1 MTGRALPP
9 RSAFA
14 DDDGAV
20 DLRLVEA
27 LVGARSGAGATEAVV
42 AALAD
47 VRVLVPVLPLPET
60 DEDGRRRTATGVVAV
75 AAPDGRTALPVFS
88 SLDALSAWHER
99 ARPVPTSGP
108 DAARAA
114 LAEGWEILVLDPAG
128 PVTTVVPRPAVHALA
143 IGSTWQPA
151 VPGGVVRREISEAV
165 TRSLSGVG
173 HVAGVAVHP
182 GRSAEIRVVLE
193 VARGLTRT
201 GLDAVLTDVG
211 RRLAADPDVAA
222 GVDTVELQVR
232 PG

>member
-9 RSAFA
+9 TSAFA
-14 DDDGAV
+14 ADDGAA
-20 DLRLVEA
+20 DDRLVRA
-27 LVGARSGAGATEAVV
+27 LAGHRSGAGASAAV
-42 AALAD
+42 AAVLAD

-75 AAPDGRTALPVFS
+75 AAPDARTALPVFS
-88 SLDALSAWHER
+88 SLDALSAWHDR

-128 PVTTVVPRPAVHALA
+128 PVTAVVPRPAVHALA
-143 IGSTWQPA
+143 TGGTWLPA
-151 VPGGVVRREISEAV
+151 VLGDVVRPVISAAV
-165 TRSLSGVG
+165 TRALAGVE
-173 HVAGVAVHP
+173 HVTGVAVDP
-182 GRSAEIRVVLE
+182 GRSAEVRVVLE
-193 VARGLTRT
+193 VAGGLTRS
-201 GLDAVLTDVG
+201 GLDAVLADVG
-211 RRLAADPDVAA
+211 RRLAVAPDVAA